1 MRAFFDLIYPSQC
14 RYTVERE
21 DITCTSMHGT
31 CQFCEARVEH
41 GWWHHV
47 LYECTQL
54 GGISGSAQ
62 WGAFVRL
69 LSGGYQ
75 GLAVYTCFP
84 LLAQHLE
91 QLTGGFTPDDS

>member
-1 MRAFFDLIYPSQC
+1 M
-14 RYTVERE
+14 
-21 DITCTSMHGT
+21 
-31 CQFCEARVEH
+31 
-41 GWWHHV
+41 

-75 GLAVYTCFP
+75 GLAVYACFP